1 VFEATINDRIPTVHR
16 YHSILFQHFCQRYCG
31 RRKYHI
37 TLNILNT
44 QVFLDFIHILLTT
57 KIQHQIFSIVISVPI
72 CPRAS
77 RTPGRCAEQQ
87 VQDQVVPE
95 VLGGRILCLRAQV
108 QLPARRGQD
117 DVRDCRQGG

>member
-1 VFEATINDRIPTVHR
+1 MLLWTSKVPHKTFSIHK
-16 YHSILFQHFCQRYCG
+16 YFSILFISDHEN
-31 RRKYHI
+31 
-37 TLNILNT
+37 TTSDILNY
-44 QVFLDFIHILLTT
+44 
-57 KIQHQIFSIVISVPI
+57 VISVPV